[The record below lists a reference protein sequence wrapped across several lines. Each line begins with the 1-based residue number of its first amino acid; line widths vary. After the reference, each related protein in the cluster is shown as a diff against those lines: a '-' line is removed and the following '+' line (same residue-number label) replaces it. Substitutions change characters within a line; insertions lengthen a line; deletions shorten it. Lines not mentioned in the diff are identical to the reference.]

1 MKFTGRKVKAKQEQR
16 LKLYFNL
23 VCENRDF
30 GICEKFRVRRKIFR
44 VHTFSTFQK
53 SNQNF

>member
-30 GICEKFRVRRKIFR
+30 GWYL
-44 VHTFSTFQK
+44 
-53 SNQNF
+53 